1 VLSMNS
7 HRYLATSSA
16 PVRPMDSLPCRD
28 SSVDISN
35 GESHGSTLRKLGDMS
50 NCWSFG
56 ALDIDLL
63 PAPGVPTF
71 V

>member
-1 VLSMNS
+1 MVKV
-7 HRYLATSSA
+7 TE
-16 PVRPMDSLPCRD
+16 VRS
-28 SSVDISN
+28 
-35 GESHGSTLRKLGDMS
+35 EKLGDMS
-50 NCWSFG
+50 NSWSFG